1 MYFETE
7 VVPVLTKS
15 GCNSAACHGVAAD
28 SAFRCWGAILERP
41 RRLVYEFE
49 GRRVNLKQ
57 PEKSLI
63 LRKRGFLADA
73 RSMIKLPIEA
83 HDSLIFLDAQ

>member
-1 MYFETE
+1 MGSRRILPF
-7 VVPVLTKS
+7 
-15 GCNSAACHGVAAD
+15 AAGVR
-28 SAFRCWGAILERP
+28 SWGDHAG
-41 RRLVYEFE
+41 LVYGFK

>member
-1 MYFETE
+1 M
-7 VVPVLTKS
+7 PW
-15 GCNSAACHGVAAD
+15 GRGG
-28 SAFRCWGAILERP
+28 FRLSLLRYDPGATTPGLSLSLRA
-41 RRLVYEFE
+41 RA
-49 GRRVNLKQ
+49 NLKQ